1 MNIESNSNF
10 ALIMLKTNKQFIFQF
25 WPFFLSA
32 ICSWFG
38 ENSKFGN
45 LLSLLI
51 RAICL
56 KIKQIEHC
64 EASHHQTCHY
74 FCDKTNHNKKE
85 TINYVE
91 KENSSKRYNNLQS
104 KHKNLSFL
112 PIMLWNWNCHYQYL
126 MGEKNLKYLNQK
138 FINVSTNSWTVE

>member
-1 MNIESNSNF
+1 MGFHDSR
-10 ALIMLKTNKQFIFQF
+10 AH
-25 WPFFLSA
+25 
-32 ICSWFG
+32 CSWRRQTIVLLTILLVKQLTCA
-38 ENSKFGN
+38 NSKI
-45 LLSLLI
+45 L
-51 RAICL
+51 
-56 KIKQIEHC
+56 Q
-64 EASHHQTCHY
+64 Y
-74 FCDKTNHNKKE
+74 FCDKNKPLCDNKKE

-138 FINVSTNSWTVE
+138 FINVSYHPIAGLSYSKVSNLDS